1 MAFSRPS
8 VELMGLVGLVV
19 LSGLVGLVGVVEL
32 EESSSLLRS
41 MGQSGPLRNSEREV
55 VGISSITPST
65 RMVLG
70 DPGIFSTSV
79 DMSSDDASDPFG
91 LKADDA
97 PGEEEEG
104 LEEVP
109 MGDGVEGRFGL

>member
-19 LSGLVGLVGVVEL
+19 LSGLVGLVGVAEL
-32 EESSSLLRS
+32 EDLLRP

-97 PGEEEEG
+97 PREEEEG